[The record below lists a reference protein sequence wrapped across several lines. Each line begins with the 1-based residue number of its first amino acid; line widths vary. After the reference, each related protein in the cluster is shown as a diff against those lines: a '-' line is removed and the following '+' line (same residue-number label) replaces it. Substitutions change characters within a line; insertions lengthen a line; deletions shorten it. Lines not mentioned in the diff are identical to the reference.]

1 MGLIDNMQ
9 HLREDEHDGLLKPE
23 EILASEAR
31 RAPQD
36 TPLDPNE
43 VEYAPGPE
51 DTYDPVRTYLAALGA
66 VPLLKRE
73 QEVAIAKQIER
84 GEKMVMTAVS
94 RSPVGIEALLRTA
107 EELRT
112 CARQIKNVVQIES
125 EAPSAEKNELKRT
138 LKLMAEVSRLY
149 TLAIG
154 KNRQLNR
161 GANRQSASFRRR
173 AYALAKVRV
182 QMSRLVRSPKF
193 TAFERARLIELT
205 RTPLQKSAM
214 LQKQARARRSAPQP
228 SAQNSLLSLSEEK
241 HLLQRMRKGDA
252 IAEQAKKQMTEA
264 NLRLVVSIAKRYLNR
279 GMSFLDLI
287 QEGNIGL
294 MRAVEKFEWRR
305 GFKFSTY
312 ATWWIRQAITRAIA
326 DQARTIRVPVHMI
339 EHINKFMQANR
350 ELLKEH
356 GRQPTS
362 HEIAKRL
369 GLPIE
374 KVRELMKIAQEPL
387 SLETRI
393 GTDGESHLGDFIEDK
408 QATSPSDAVI
418 DRNLKEHAIDMLND
432 LTPREAKVI
441 RMRFGLEDGDEHT
454 LEEVGRCLGVT
465 RERTRQIEA
474 QALRTLRQAPRTRR
488 LRSFLQRSA

>member
-9 HLREDEHDGLLKPE
+9 HLREDEYEGVLKSGSLPE
-23 EILASEAR
+23 SEESTAGRVSLDEGEI
-31 RAPQD
+31 
-36 TPLDPNE
+36 
-43 VEYAPGPE
+43 EYAPGKDE
-51 DTYDPVRTYLAALGA
+51 TYDPVRTYLAALGT

-73 QEVAIAKQIER
+73 QEVALAKQIER

-94 RSPVGIEALLRTA
+94 RSPAGIEALLRKA
-107 EELRT
+107 EELRNG
-112 CARQIKNVVQIES
+112 ARPIKNVVRIES
-125 EAPSAEKNELKRT
+125 DAPSAEKTELKRT
-138 LKLMAEVSRLY
+138 LKVIGEASRLY
-149 TLAIG
+149 SLALSQSQQLRRSTSR
-154 KNRQLNR
+154 RQR
-161 GANRQSASFRRR
+161 TWR
-173 AYALAKVRV
+173 LARMRVRI
-182 QMSRLVRSPKF
+182 SRLMSAIKF
-193 TAFERARLIELT
+193 TPFERARLIELT
-205 RTPLQKSAM
+205 RVALQESA
-214 LQKQARARRSAPQP
+214 ARQRVKHRSKTTTRPKD
-228 SAQNSLLSLSEEK
+228 LLSFGEEK
-241 HLLQRMRKGDA
+241 LLLRRMNRGEA
-252 IAEQAKKQMTEA
+252 IAEHAKKQMTEA

-339 EHINKFMQANR
+339 EHINRFMQANR
-350 ELLKEH
+350 ELVKALR
-356 GRQPTS
+356 RQPTS
-362 HEIAKRL
+362 HEIAQRL

-408 QATSPSDAVI
+408 QAASPSETVI
-418 DRNLKEHAIDMLND
+418 DRNLEEHAIDMLNE

-474 QALRTLRQAPRTRR
+474 QALRTLREAPRTRQ
-488 LRSFLQRSA
+488 LRSYLQRSA

>member
-9 HLREDEHDGLLKPE
+9 HLREDEYE
-23 EILASEAR
+23 EVFKSGNLSESDESTEPTASRDEG
-31 RAPQD
+31 QI
-36 TPLDPNE
+36 
-43 VEYAPGPE
+43 EYAPGK
-51 DTYDPVRTYLAALGA
+51 DATYDPVRTYLAALGA

-73 QEVAIAKQIER
+73 QEVTLAKQIER
-84 GEKMVMTAVS
+84 GEKMVMTAVG

-107 EELRT
+107 EDLRDGT
-112 CARQIKNVVQIES
+112 RPIKNVVQIES
-125 EAPSAEKNELKRT
+125 DSPSADKTELKRT
-138 LKLMAEVSRLY
+138 LKVIREASRLY
-149 TLAIG
+149 NLAL
-154 KNRQLNR
+154 RQNKR
-161 GANRQSASFRRR
+161 MKRSSSRQQTWAVARLR
-173 AYALAKVRV
+173 VRIS
-182 QMSRLVRSPKF
+182 QLINSIKF
-193 TAFERARLIELT
+193 TAFEKARLIEL
-205 RTPLQKSAM
+205 
-214 LQKQARARRSAPQP
+214 ARAALQEAAGAQPKGASRRTGRALQDPNHLPRTGEQ
-228 SAQNSLLSLSEEK
+228 K
-241 HLLQRMRKGDA
+241 RLLQRMRKGEA
-252 IAEQAKKQMTEA
+252 IAEHAKKQMTEA

-279 GMSFLDLI
+279 GMTFLDLI

-326 DQARTIRVPVHMI
+326 DQARTIRIPVHMI
-339 EHINKFMQANR
+339 EHINRFMQANR
-350 ELLKEH
+350 ELLKKL

-362 HEIAKRL
+362 LEIAERL
-369 GLPIE
+369 ALPIE

-408 QATSPSDAVI
+408 QAASPSEAVI
-418 DRNLKEHAIDMLND
+418 DRNLKEHAVELLHD

-474 QALRTLRQAPRTRR
+474 EALRTLREAPRTRR
-488 LRSFLQRSA
+488 LRSYLRRSA

>member
-23 EILASEAR
+23 EILASEN
-31 RAPQD
+31 RAAQD
-36 TPLDPNE
+36 APLDPGE

-73 QEVAIAKQIER
+73 EEVVIAKQIER

-94 RSPVGIEALLRTA
+94 RSPVGIEAFLRA
-107 EELRT
+107 ADELRAG
-112 CARQIKNVVQIES
+112 ARPIKNVVQIES
-125 EAPSAEKNELKRT
+125 EAPSAEKTELKRT
-138 LKLMAEVSRLY
+138 LKLAAKVSRLY
-149 TLAIG
+149 TLALRE
-154 KNRQLNR
+154 NQQLSR
-161 GANRQSASFRRR
+161 RSNRQSASFRRR
-173 AYALAKVRV
+173 AFALAKVRV
-182 QMSRLVRSPKF
+182 EISLLMRSPKF

-205 RTPLQKSAM
+205 HAALQKSAL
-214 LQKQARARRSAPQP
+214 LQKQARSRRSAPQP
-228 SAQNSLLSLSEEK
+228 SAQGGLLSMSEEK
-241 HLLQRMRKGDA
+241 RLLQRMRRGDA
-252 IAEQAKKQMTEA
+252 ISEQAKKQMTEA

-350 ELLKEH
+350 ELVKELGH
-356 GRQPTS
+356 QPTS
-362 HEIAKRL
+362 HEIAQRL

-408 QATSPSDAVI
+408 HAPSPSDAVI

>member
-1 MGLIDNMQ
+1 MGLIDNIQ
-9 HLREDEHDGLLKPE
+9 HLREDEYEDVLKSGSLSESHDGSAGQPSPE
-23 EILASEAR
+23 EEEI
-31 RAPQD
+31 
-36 TPLDPNE
+36 
-43 VEYAPGPE
+43 EYAPGQD

-73 QEVAIAKQIER
+73 QEVALAKQIER

-94 RSPVGIEALLRTA
+94 RSPVGIEELLSTA
-107 EELRT
+107 EELRNGT
-112 CARQIKNVVQIES
+112 RPIKNIIQIDS
-125 EAPSAEKNELKRT
+125 DGPSAAKAELKHM
-138 LKLMAEVSRLY
+138 LKITAEVARLYSLARRQGRQLKRHASGRQHTWALARLRVRISRLMNSL
-149 TLAIG
+149 T
-154 KNRQLNR
+154 
-161 GANRQSASFRRR
+161 FT
-173 AYALAKVRV
+173 ALERT
-182 QMSRLVRSPKF
+182 RLV
-193 TAFERARLIELT
+193 ELT
-205 RTPLQKSAM
+205 RPALEESVAHSKGG
-214 LQKQARARRSAPQP
+214 ARRSRRGFR
-228 SAQNSLLSLSEEK
+228 SENYLLSVGEEK
-241 HLLQRMRKGDA
+241 RLLLRIRKGEA
-252 IAEQAKKQMTEA
+252 IAEHAKKQMTEA

-279 GMSFLDLI
+279 GMTFLDLI

-312 ATWWIRQAITRAIA
+312 ATWWIRQAITRSIA

-339 EHINKFMQANR
+339 EHINRFMQANR
-350 ELLKEH
+350 DLVKAL

-362 HEIAKRL
+362 HEIAQRL

-393 GTDGESHLGDFIEDK
+393 GADGDSHLGDFIEDK
-408 QATSPSDAVI
+408 QAASPSEAVI
-418 DRNLKEHAIDMLND
+418 DRNLKEHAIDMLSD

-441 RMRFGLEDGDEHT
+441 RMRFGLEDGNEHT

-474 QALRTLRQAPRTRR
+474 QALRTLREAPRTRR
-488 LRSFLQRSA
+488 LRSYLRRSA

>member
-9 HLREDEHDGLLKPE
+9 HLREDEYEDVLKGSGF
-23 EILASEAR
+23 SEA
-31 RAPQD
+31 D
-36 TPLDPNE
+36 ETNE
-43 VEYAPGPE
+43 GQELLEENTIEYEPGKD

-73 QEVAIAKQIER
+73 QEVALAKQIER
-84 GEKMVMTAVS
+84 GEKMVMTAVG
-94 RSPVGIEALLRTA
+94 RSFVGIEAVLQIA
-107 EELRT
+107 DELRNGT
-112 CARQIKNVVQIES
+112 RPVKSVVPIDS
-125 EAPSAEKNELKRT
+125 EAPSAEKVELKRI
-138 LKLMAEVSRLY
+138 LKITAEVSKLYSQANHEQQKRSAASSKPNWRIARLRVR
-149 TLAIG
+149 IS
-154 KNRQLNR
+154 QLI
-161 GANRQSASFRRR
+161 SSID
-173 AYALAKVRV
+173 
-182 QMSRLVRSPKF
+182 F
-193 TAFERARLIELT
+193 TQFERARLIELT
-205 RTPLQKSAM
+205 RTGLQESVER
-214 LQKQARARRSAPQP
+214 QKGLARK
-228 SAQNSLLSLSEEK
+228 NSRKAASRTNVLAASEEK
-241 HLLQRMRKGDA
+241 RLLRRMSRGEA
-252 IAEQAKKQMTEA
+252 IAEHAKKQMTEA

-294 MRAVEKFEWRR
+294 MRAVEKFEWQR

-339 EHINKFMQANR
+339 EHINRFMQANR
-350 ELLKEH
+350 ELIKSL

-362 HEIAKRL
+362 HEIAQRL
-369 GLPIE
+369 EMPVE

-408 QATSPSDAVI
+408 QAASPSEAVI
-418 DRNLKEHAIDMLND
+418 DRNLKEHAIEMLNE

-474 QALRTLRQAPRTRR
+474 QALRTLRETPRARR
-488 LRSFLQRSA
+488 LRSLPRSA

>member
-9 HLREDEHDGLLKPE
+9 HLREDEYEDVLHPGGFSGTEEGAEQTAPPDRE
-23 EILASEAR
+23 EI
-31 RAPQD
+31 
-36 TPLDPNE
+36 
-43 VEYAPGPE
+43 EYEPGKD

-73 QEVAIAKQIER
+73 QEVALAKQIER
-84 GEKMVMTAVS
+84 GEKMVMTSVS
-94 RSPVGIEALLRTA
+94 RTPTAIEALLRLG
-107 EELRT
+107 EELDKGTRSVKT
-112 CARQIKNVVQIES
+112 VVQIES
-125 EAPSAEKNELKRT
+125 DAPSAEKTELKKT
-138 LKLMAEVSRLY
+138 LKTITEVSQLY
-149 TLAIG
+149 SRAVSRTRRS
-154 KNRQLNR
+154 K
-161 GANRQSASFRRR
+161 QSAATCHARWP
-173 AYALAKVRV
+173 LARLRVRI
-182 QMSRLVRSPKF
+182 SRLMTSVKF
-193 TAFERARLIELT
+193 TTFERARLTELT
-205 RTPLQKSAM
+205 RAALQESVAR
-214 LQKQARARRSAPQP
+214 QKPASRRPGRSLRAPGTV
-228 SAQNSLLSLSEEK
+228 LSSGEEK
-241 HLLQRMRKGDA
+241 QLLRRMSEGEA
-252 IAEQAKKQMTEA
+252 IAEHAKKQMTEA

-279 GMSFLDLI
+279 GLSFLDLI

-339 EHINKFMQANR
+339 EHINRFMQANR
-350 ELLKEH
+350 ELVKKL
-356 GRQPTS
+356 GRQPTT
-362 HEIAKRL
+362 HEIAHRME
-369 GLPIE
+369 LPVE

-408 QATSPSDAVI
+408 QAASPSEAVI
-418 DRNLKEHAIDMLND
+418 DRNLKEHAIDMLNV

-474 QALRTLRQAPRTRR
+474 QALRTLRAAPRARR
-488 LRSFLQRSA
+488 LRLDARRSDLRRSA

>member
-9 HLREDEHDGLLKPE
+9 HLREDEFEDVLKSGSF
-23 EILASEAR
+23 SESEGSTAGR
-31 RAPQD
+31 EA
-36 TPLDPNE
+36 PLDE
-43 VEYAPGPE
+43 GEIEYAPGKD

-73 QEVAIAKQIER
+73 QEVALAKQIER

-94 RSPVGIEALLRTA
+94 RSPVGIEALLRAA
-107 EELRT
+107 EDLRKG
-112 CARQIKNVVQIES
+112 ARPIKNIVQIQGDE
-125 EAPSAEKNELKRT
+125 PSAEKTELKHT
-138 LKLMAEVSRLY
+138 LKVIAEVSRLY
-149 TLAIG
+149 SPALRQS
-154 KNRQLNR
+154 RQLKR
-161 GANRQSASFRRR
+161 STSGRQRTWR
-173 AYALAKVRV
+173 LARLRV
-182 QMSRLVRSPKF
+182 CISRLMSSIKF
-193 TAFERARLIELT
+193 TPFERARLIELT
-205 RTPLQKSAM
+205 RAALQESVAR
-214 LQKQARARRSAPQP
+214 QKAVTRRSGPALRAAKNLP
-228 SAQNSLLSLSEEK
+228 SFGEEK
-241 HLLQRMRKGDA
+241 RLLQRMHRGEA
-252 IAEQAKKQMTEA
+252 IAEHAKKQMTEA

-279 GMSFLDLI
+279 GLSFLDLI

-339 EHINKFMQANR
+339 EHINRFMQANR
-350 ELLKEH
+350 ELLKAL

-362 HEIAKRL
+362 HEIAQRL

-393 GTDGESHLGDFIEDK
+393 GADGESHLGDFIEDK
-408 QATSPSDAVI
+408 QATSPSEAVI
-418 DRNLKEHAIDMLND
+418 DRDLKEHAVDMLNE

-474 QALRTLRQAPRTRR
+474 EALRTLREAPRTRR
-488 LRSFLQRSA
+488 LRSYVRRSA

>member
-9 HLREDEHDGLLKPE
+9 QLREE
-23 EILASEAR
+23 EFEDVLASGTAVRTDESQEA
-31 RAPQD
+31 AHD
-36 TPLDPNE
+36 DE
-43 VEYAPGPE
+43 VEYAPGVD
-51 DTYDPVRTYLAALGA
+51 DTYDPVRTYLSALGA

-73 QEVAIAKQIER
+73 QEVALAQQIER
-84 GEKMVMTAVS
+84 GEKLVMTAVS
-94 RSPVGIEALLRTA
+94 RSPAGIGALLRTA
-107 EELRT
+107 DELRT
-112 CARQIKNVVQIES
+112 GARSIKNVIQIGDD
-125 EAPSAEKNELKRT
+125 APSAEKAELKRT
-138 LKLMAEVSRLY
+138 LKTVAEVSRLY
-149 TLAIG
+149 SLARRHAQQA
-154 KNRQLNR
+154 KRQ
-161 GANRQSASFRRR
+161 GRQRSWVLPRLR
-173 AYALAKVRV
+173 VRI
-182 QMSRLVRSPKF
+182 SRLMNSLKF
-193 TAFERARLIELT
+193 TPFERARIVELT
-205 RTPLQKSAM
+205 RAALEQSVAQAKSAT
-214 LQKQARARRSAPQP
+214 RRSAGAR
-228 SAQNSLLSLSEEK
+228 STDELLRAGEEK
-241 HLLQRMRKGDA
+241 RLLQRIRKGET
-252 IAEQAKKQMTEA
+252 IAEVAKKQMTEA

-339 EHINKFMQANR
+339 EHINRFMQANR
-350 ELLKEH
+350 ELVKELR
-356 GRQPTS
+356 RQPTS
-362 HEIAKRL
+362 HEIADKL
-369 GLPIE
+369 ALPVD

-393 GTDGESHLGDFIEDK
+393 GKDGESHLGDFIEDK
-408 QATSPSDAVI
+408 HAASPSDAVI
-418 DRNLKEHAIDMLND
+418 DRNLEDHAIDMLND

-488 LRSFLQRSA
+488 LKSYLQRSA

>member
-9 HLREDEHDGLLKPE
+9 HLREDEYE
-23 EILASEAR
+23 EVFKSGSFSESEESTEPTAS
-31 RAPQD
+31 
-36 TPLDPNE
+36 LDE
-43 VEYAPGPE
+43 GRVEYAPGKD

-73 QEVAIAKQIER
+73 QEVVLAKQIER
-84 GEKMVMTAVS
+84 GEKMVMTAVG

-107 EELRT
+107 EDLRDGT
-112 CARQIKNVVQIES
+112 RPIKNVVQIES
-125 EAPSAEKNELKRT
+125 DAPSAEKTELKRT
-138 LKLMAEVSRLY
+138 LKIIGEVSRLHSS
-149 TLAIG
+149 AV
-154 KNRQLNR
+154 RQNKQLKR
-161 GANRQSASFRRR
+161 SSSPQRTWPVARLR
-173 AYALAKVRV
+173 VRIS
-182 QMSRLVRSPKF
+182 QLINSIKF
-193 TAFERARLIELT
+193 TPFERARLIEVT
-205 RTPLQKSAM
+205 RAALQESAAAAP
-214 LQKQARARRSAPQP
+214 KGVVRRSGRALQGA
-228 SAQNSLLSLSEEK
+228 SHVLRAGEEK
-241 HLLQRMRKGDA
+241 RLLQRMRKGEA
-252 IAEQAKKQMTEA
+252 IAEHAKKQMTEA

-279 GMSFLDLI
+279 GMTFLDLI

-326 DQARTIRVPVHMI
+326 DQARTIRIPVHMI
-339 EHINKFMQANR
+339 EHINRFMQANR
-350 ELLKEH
+350 ELLKEL

-362 HEIAKRL
+362 LEIAERL
-369 GLPIE
+369 ALPIE

-408 QATSPSDAVI
+408 QAASPSEAVI
-418 DRNLKEHAIDMLND
+418 DRNLKEHAIEMLDD

-474 QALRTLRQAPRTRR
+474 EALRTLREAPRTRR
-488 LRSFLQRSA
+488 LRSYLRRSA

>member
-9 HLREDEHDGLLKPE
+9 HLREDEYEDVLKSGSFSE
-23 EILASEAR
+23 SDKSTAGRGTSLDEGEI
-31 RAPQD
+31 
-36 TPLDPNE
+36 
-43 VEYAPGPE
+43 EYAPGKD

-73 QEVAIAKQIER
+73 QEVALAKQIER
-84 GEKMVMTAVS
+84 GEKMVMTAAS
-94 RSPVGIEALLRTA
+94 RSPVGIEALLRMA
-107 EELRT
+107 EELRKG
-112 CARQIKNVVQIES
+112 ARPIKNIVRIES
-125 EAPSAEKNELKRT
+125 DAPSAEKTELKRT
-138 LKLMAEVSRLY
+138 LKVIAEVSRLY
-149 TLAIG
+149 SLA
-154 KNRQLNR
+154 L
-161 GANRQSASFRRR
+161 RQSQQLKRPASGRQRTW
-173 AYALAKVRV
+173 ALARLRVRI
-182 QMSRLVRSPKF
+182 SRLMSSIKF
-193 TAFERARLIELT
+193 TPFERARLIELT
-205 RTPLQKSAM
+205 RAALQESAAR
-214 LQKQARARRSAPQP
+214 QKAVTRRSGPALR
-228 SAQNSLLSLSEEK
+228 AAKNLLSFGEDK
-241 HLLQRMRKGDA
+241 RLLQRMRKGEA
-252 IAEQAKKQMTEA
+252 IAQHAKKQMTEA

-339 EHINKFMQANR
+339 EHINRFMQANR
-350 ELLKEH
+350 ELLKAL

-362 HEIAKRL
+362 HEIAQRL

-393 GTDGESHLGDFIEDK
+393 GADGESHLGDFIEDK
-408 QATSPSDAVI
+408 QATSPSEAVI
-418 DRNLKEHAIDMLND
+418 DRDLKEHAVDMLNE

-441 RMRFGLEDGDEHT
+441 RMRFGLEDGDQHT

-474 QALRTLRQAPRTRR
+474 EALRTLREAPRTRR
-488 LRSFLQRSA
+488 LRSYVRRSA

>member
-1 MGLIDNMQ
+1 MGLIDNMHQ
-9 HLREDEHDGLLKPE
+9 LRADDYEDALKSGNFSETE
-23 EILASEAR
+23 EGAAAQSSLTESEI
-31 RAPQD
+31 
-36 TPLDPNE
+36 
-43 VEYAPGPE
+43 EYEPGKD
-51 DTYDPVRTYLAALGA
+51 DTYDPVRTYLTALGA

-73 QEVAIAKQIER
+73 QEVALAKQIER

-94 RSPVGIEALLRTA
+94 RSPVGIEALLRTG
-107 EELRT
+107 EELRNGT
-112 CARQIKNVVQIES
+112 RRIKNVVQIES
-125 EAPSAEKNELKRT
+125 DAPSAEKIQFKQT
-138 LKLMAEVSRLY
+138 LKAIGEISRLY
-149 TLAIG
+149 SLAR
-154 KNRQLNR
+154 RQ
-161 GANRQSASFRRR
+161 RQQLKRSTSAGR
-173 AYALAKVRV
+173 YAWPLARTRVRISGV
-182 QMSRLVRSPKF
+182 VNSIKF
-193 TAFERARLIELT
+193 TQFERARLIELT
-205 RTPLQKSAM
+205 RAALQEFTARPKAGSG
-214 LQKQARARRSAPQP
+214 RARKNLPNQG
-228 SAQNSLLSLSEEK
+228 EEK
-241 HLLQRMRKGDA
+241 QLLRRMHRGEA
-252 IAEQAKKQMTEA
+252 IAEHAKKQMTEA

-339 EHINKFMQANR
+339 EHINRFMQANR
-350 ELLKEH
+350 ELLKVL

-362 HEIAKRL
+362 QEIAERL
-369 GLPIE
+369 ALPIE

-393 GTDGESHLGDFIEDK
+393 GADGESHLGDFIEDK
-408 QATSPSDAVI
+408 QAASPSEAVI
-418 DRNLKEHAIDMLND
+418 DRNLKDHAVDMLND

-474 QALRTLRQAPRTRR
+474 QALRTLRDAPRTRS
-488 LRSFLQRSA
+488 LRSSLRRSA

>member
-9 HLREDEHDGLLKPE
+9 QLREDEFEDVLASGTAVRADESADGSHDE
-23 EILASEAR
+23 EI
-31 RAPQD
+31 
-36 TPLDPNE
+36 
-43 VEYAPGPE
+43 EYAPGVD
-51 DTYDPVRTYLAALGA
+51 DTYDPVRTYLSALGA

-73 QEVAIAKQIER
+73 QEVALAQQIER
-84 GEKMVMTAVS
+84 GEKLVMTAVS
-94 RSPVGIEALLRTA
+94 RSPVGIGALLRTA
-107 EELRT
+107 DELRSGT
-112 CARQIKNVVQIES
+112 RSIKNVIQIDDD
-125 EAPSAEKNELKRT
+125 APSAEKAELKRT
-138 LKLMAEVSRLY
+138 LKTLAEVSRLY
-149 TLAIG
+149 LLA
-154 KNRQLNR
+154 
-161 GANRQSASFRRR
+161 RRR
-173 AYALAKVRV
+173 AQQRNRKAGRQRSWALARLRV
-182 QMSRLVRSPKF
+182 HISRLMNSLKF
-193 TAFERARLIELT
+193 TPFERARIVELT
-205 RTPLQKSAM
+205 RGALEQSVAEARSAT
-214 LQKQARARRSAPQP
+214 RRSGGTRRTDE
-228 SAQNSLLSLSEEK
+228 LLSAGEEK
-241 HLLQRMRKGDA
+241 RLLRRIRKGEA
-252 IAEQAKKQMTEA
+252 IAEIAKKQMTEA

-339 EHINKFMQANR
+339 EHINRFMQANR
-350 ELLKEH
+350 ELVKELR
-356 GRQPTS
+356 RQPTS
-362 HEIAKRL
+362 HEIADKL
-369 GLPIE
+369 ALPVD

-393 GTDGESHLGDFIEDK
+393 GNDGESHLGDFIEDK
-408 QATSPSDAVI
+408 HAASPSEAVI
-418 DRNLKEHAIDMLND
+418 DRNLEEHAIDMLND

-488 LRSFLQRSA
+488 LKSYLQRSA

>member
-1 MGLIDNMQ
+1 
-9 HLREDEHDGLLKPE
+9 
-23 EILASEAR
+23 
-31 RAPQD
+31 
-36 TPLDPNE
+36 
-43 VEYAPGPE
+43 
-51 DTYDPVRTYLAALGA
+51 
-66 VPLLKRE
+66 
-73 QEVAIAKQIER
+73 
-84 GEKMVMTAVS
+84 
-94 RSPVGIEALLRTA
+94 
-107 EELRT
+107 
-112 CARQIKNVVQIES
+112 
-125 EAPSAEKNELKRT
+125 
-138 LKLMAEVSRLY
+138 
-149 TLAIG
+149 
-154 KNRQLNR
+154 
-161 GANRQSASFRRR
+161 
-173 AYALAKVRV
+173 
-182 QMSRLVRSPKF
+182 
-193 TAFERARLIELT
+193 
-205 RTPLQKSAM
+205 
-214 LQKQARARRSAPQP
+214 
-228 SAQNSLLSLSEEK
+228 
-241 HLLQRMRKGDA
+241 
-252 IAEQAKKQMTEA
+252 MTEA

-350 ELLKEH
+350 ELVKELGH
-356 GRQPTS
+356 QPTS
-362 HEIAKRL
+362 HEIAQRL

-408 QATSPSDAVI
+408 QAASPSDAVI

>member
-9 HLREDEHDGLLKPE
+9 QLREDEYEDVLKSGSFSESDESAAGHPSPGE
-23 EILASEAR
+23 SEI
-31 RAPQD
+31 
-36 TPLDPNE
+36 
-43 VEYAPGPE
+43 EYAPGKD

-73 QEVAIAKQIER
+73 QEVALAKQIER

-94 RSPVGIEALLRTA
+94 RSPVGIEALLQAGEALRKGVRT
-107 EELRT
+107 
-112 CARQIKNVVQIES
+112 IKNVVQIES
-125 EAPSAEKNELKRT
+125 DAPSAEKVQLKQT
-138 LKLMAEVSRLY
+138 LKTIAEVSRLCS
-149 TLAIG
+149 LAR
-154 KNRQLNR
+154 RQTQQLKR
-161 GANRQSASFRRR
+161 SSTGRRH
-173 AYALAKVRV
+173 AWALARVRV
-182 QMSRLVRSPKF
+182 RICRIVTSIKF
-193 TAFERARLIELT
+193 TPFERARLIELT
-205 RTPLQKSAM
+205 RAALQESVRP
-214 LQKQARARRSAPQP
+214 RAQSGRVRK
-228 SAQNSLLSLSEEK
+228 NLSRGEEK
-241 HLLQRMRKGDA
+241 QLLRRMYRGEA
-252 IAEQAKKQMTEA
+252 IAEHAKKQMTEA

-339 EHINKFMQANR
+339 EHINRFMQANR
-350 ELLKEH
+350 ELVKVL

-362 HEIAKRL
+362 HEIAERL
-369 GLPIE
+369 ALPIE

-393 GTDGESHLGDFIEDK
+393 GADGESHLGDFIEDK
-408 QATSPSDAVI
+408 HAASPSDAVI
-418 DRNLKEHAIDMLND
+418 DRNLKEHAVDMLND

-474 QALRTLRQAPRTRR
+474 QALRTLREAPRTRS
-488 LRSFLQRSA
+488 LRSSLRRSA

>member
-9 HLREDEHDGLLKPE
+9 HLREDEYEGVLKSGSLSESE
-23 EILASEAR
+23 ESTAGRVA
-31 RAPQD
+31 
-36 TPLDPNE
+36 LDE
-43 VEYAPGPE
+43 GEIEYAPGKD
-51 DTYDPVRTYLAALGA
+51 DTYDPVRTYLAALGT

-73 QEVAIAKQIER
+73 QEVALAKQIER

-94 RSPVGIEALLRTA
+94 RSPAGIEALLRTA
-107 EELRT
+107 EELRNG
-112 CARQIKNVVQIES
+112 ARPIKNVVRIES
-125 EAPSAEKNELKRT
+125 EAPSAEKTELKRT
-138 LKLMAEVSRLY
+138 LKVIAEVSRLY
-149 TLAIG
+149 SLAQ
-154 KNRQLNR
+154 NQQLR
-161 GANRQSASFRRR
+161 RSASRRQR
-173 AYALAKVRV
+173 TWPLARLRVRI
-182 QMSRLVRSPKF
+182 SRLMSAIKF
-193 TAFERARLIELT
+193 TPFERARLIELT
-205 RTPLQKSAM
+205 RSALQESAAR
-214 LQKQARARRSAPQP
+214 QKGVKQRSRPTTRP
-228 SAQNSLLSLSEEK
+228 KNLLSFGEEK
-241 HLLQRMRKGDA
+241 LLLRRMNRGEA
-252 IAEQAKKQMTEA
+252 IAEHAKKQMTEA

-339 EHINKFMQANR
+339 EHINRFMQANR
-350 ELLKEH
+350 ELVKALR
-356 GRQPTS
+356 RQPTS
-362 HEIAKRL
+362 HEIAQRL

-408 QATSPSDAVI
+408 QAASPSETVI
-418 DRNLKEHAIDMLND
+418 DRNLEEHAIDMLNE

-474 QALRTLRQAPRTRR
+474 QALRTLREAPRTRQ
-488 LRSFLQRSA
+488 LRSYLQRSA

>member
-1 MGLIDNMQ
+1 MGLIDNLRR
-9 HLREDEHDGLLKPE
+9 LREDEYEDVLKSGSLSESHDSSAGRP
-23 EILASEAR
+23 S
-31 RAPQD
+31 
-36 TPLDPNE
+36 LDE
-43 VEYAPGPE
+43 DETEYAPGQD
-51 DTYDPVRTYLAALGA
+51 DTYDPVRIYLAALGA

-73 QEVAIAKQIER
+73 QEVALAKQIER

-107 EELRT
+107 EGLRDGT
-112 CARQIKNVVQIES
+112 RRIKNVIQIES
-125 EAPSAEKNELKRT
+125 DGPSAEKAELKRT
-138 LKLMAEVSRLY
+138 LKITAEAARLYSLARRQRRQLKRSASGRHTWALARLRVRISRLMNS
-149 TLAIG
+149 L
-154 KNRQLNR
+154 
-161 GANRQSASFRRR
+161 
-173 AYALAKVRV
+173 
-182 QMSRLVRSPKF
+182 KF
-193 TAFERARLIELT
+193 TPLERARLVELT
-205 RTPLQKSAM
+205 RRALEESVAHSKGG
-214 LQKQARARRSAPQP
+214 ARRFRRALRAENYP
-228 SAQNSLLSLSEEK
+228 LSVGEEK
-241 HLLQRMRKGDA
+241 RLLLGIRKGEA
-252 IAEQAKKQMTEA
+252 IAEHAKKQMTEA

-279 GMSFLDLI
+279 GMTFLDLI

-312 ATWWIRQAITRAIA
+312 ATWWIRQAITRSIA

-339 EHINKFMQANR
+339 EHINRFMQANR
-350 ELLKEH
+350 ELVKAL

-362 HEIAKRL
+362 HEIAQRL

-393 GTDGESHLGDFIEDK
+393 GADGESHLGDFIEDK
-408 QATSPSDAVI
+408 QAASPSEAVI
-418 DRNLKEHAIDMLND
+418 DRNLRKHAIDMLNE

-474 QALRTLRQAPRTRR
+474 QALRTLREAPRTRH
-488 LRSFLQRSA
+488 LRSYLRRSA

>member
-1 MGLIDNMQ
+1 MGMIDNMQ
-9 HLREDEHDGLLKPE
+9 QLREDEYED
-23 EILASEAR
+23 ILRGNSFSEAEE
-31 RAPQD
+31 ASKGQEL
-36 TPLDPNE
+36 LDENAI
-43 VEYAPGPE
+43 EYEPGKD

-73 QEVAIAKQIER
+73 QEVALAKQIER
-84 GEKMVMTAVS
+84 GEKLVMTAVG
-94 RSPVGIEALLRTA
+94 RSSVGIEAVLRIA
-107 EELRT
+107 EELRNGS
-112 CARQIKNVVQIES
+112 RPVKSVVQVDS
-125 EAPSAEKNELKRT
+125 ETPTAEKVELRRI
-138 LKLMAEVSRLY
+138 LKSLAEVSKLY
-149 TLAIG
+149 SQVNHEQP
-154 KNRQLNR
+154 KR
-161 GANRQSASFRRR
+161 SASSKPNWRVARLR
-173 AYALAKVRV
+173 VRISQLINSV
-182 QMSRLVRSPKF
+182 DF
-193 TAFERARLIELT
+193 TQFERARLIELT
-205 RTPLQKSAM
+205 HSGLQEYVERQKSV
-214 LQKQARARRSAPQP
+214 ARKNGRKASGSSAL
-228 SAQNSLLSLSEEK
+228 AASEEK
-241 HLLQRMRKGDA
+241 QLLRRMSKGEA
-252 IAEQAKKQMTEA
+252 IAEHAKKQMTEA

-294 MRAVEKFEWRR
+294 MRAVEKFEWQR

-339 EHINKFMQANR
+339 EHINRFMQANR
-350 ELLKEH
+350 ELVKSL
-356 GRQPTS
+356 GRQPTT
-362 HEIAKRL
+362 HEIAQRL
-369 GLPIE
+369 EMPVE

-408 QATSPSDAVI
+408 QAASPSEAVI
-418 DRNLKEHAIDMLND
+418 DLNLKQHAVEMLNE

-474 QALRTLRQAPRTRR
+474 QALRTLREAPRARR
-488 LRSFLQRSA
+488 LRSLPRSA

>member
-9 HLREDEHDGLLKPE
+9 QLREDEFEDVLASGTAVRADESADASHDE
-23 EILASEAR
+23 EI
-31 RAPQD
+31 
-36 TPLDPNE
+36 
-43 VEYAPGPE
+43 EYAPGVD
-51 DTYDPVRTYLAALGA
+51 DTYDPVRTYLSALGA

-73 QEVAIAKQIER
+73 QEVALAQQIER
-84 GEKMVMTAVS
+84 GEKLVMTAAS
-94 RSPVGIEALLRTA
+94 RSPVGIGALLRMA
-107 EELRT
+107 DELRSGT
-112 CARQIKNVVQIES
+112 RSIKNVVQIDDD
-125 EAPSAEKNELKRT
+125 APLAEKTELKRT
-138 LKLMAEVSRLY
+138 LKTLAEVSRLY
-149 TLAIG
+149 SLAR
-154 KNRQLNR
+154 RQ
-161 GANRQSASFRRR
+161 AQHKRRR
-173 AYALAKVRV
+173 GSGPQRSWAVARLRVRI
-182 QMSRLVRSPKF
+182 SRLMNSLKF
-193 TAFERARLIELT
+193 TPFERARLVELT
-205 RTPLQKSAM
+205 RAALEQSVAEAKSAT
-214 LQKQARARRSAPQP
+214 RRSAG
-228 SAQNSLLSLSEEK
+228 SRATGELLSAGEEK
-241 HLLQRMRKGDA
+241 RLLQRIRRGEA
-252 IAEQAKKQMTEA
+252 IAEVAKKRMTEA

-339 EHINKFMQANR
+339 EHINRYMQANR
-350 ELLKEH
+350 ELVKVL
-356 GRQPTS
+356 GRQPTP
-362 HEIAKRL
+362 HEIAERL
-369 GLPIE
+369 ALPIE

-393 GTDGESHLGDFIEDK
+393 GADGESHLGDFIEDK
-408 QATSPSDAVI
+408 QAASPSEAVI
-418 DRNLKEHAIDMLND
+418 DRNLKEHAVDMLND

-474 QALRTLRQAPRTRR
+474 QALRTLRDAPRTRS
-488 LRSFLQRSA
+488 LRSSLRRSA